1 MKKRI
6 VSALL
11 VLILVL
17 TLIPSTFAAEVVS
30 EADIVYFA
38 DGSYLTF
45 TIEEISTRASG
56 TKTGT
61 KACTYTDGNG
71 NVNWEAVLT
80 GTFTYTGTTATC
92 TASSCNITIYES
104 AWYIVSKSA
113 TRSGNTAN
121 AAITMGRKVLGIT
134 VTKKDYAW
142 SLSCDKNGN
151 LS

>member
-1 MKKRI
+1 MNKRI

-11 VLILVL
+11 VLAIVIA
-17 TLIPSTFAAEVVS
+17 LIPSAFAADLAKESDV
-30 EADIVYFA
+30 IYFE

-45 TIEEISTRASG
+45 TLREISARASG

-61 KACTYTDGNG
+61 KACTYTASDGT
-71 NVNWEAVLT
+71 VSWEAVLT

-92 TASSCNITIYES
+92 TASSCSITIYEN
-104 AWYIVSKSA
+104 AWYTVSKSA